1 MSGFQVWND
10 AGVVTINSDDRHPLV
25 TAQVSPAMVDIGSI
39 GGVTPFGNLSALG
52 YLPISAYPK
61 AGNMYWFRLNTGA
74 WCFPGAWMFQNGTVQ
89 MITASRTAALTSG
102 ILDVYNAAGGLIWSA
117 VSAQQMPRTRQIIR
131 VTAAADNAVASVT
144 PGFSPWILMGACPGN
159 ASYDGETT
167 GYAGMVFR
175 WTGSVL
181 QYAWIRQ
188 NQPGTFAAT
197 FGGRGGLNI
206 PLALFP
212 GR

>member
-1 MSGFQVWND
+1 MSGFMVWNES
-10 AGVVTINSDDRHPLV
+10 GVVTINSDQRHTVV
-25 TAQVSPAMVDIGSI
+25 TGQKSPGIIDV
-39 GGVTPFGNLSALG
+39 GGIAGATPFGDLKDLGNLTPAD
-52 YLPISAYPK
+52 YPVE
-61 AGNMYWFRLNTGA
+61 NNIYWFRLNTNA
-74 WCFPGAWMFQNGTVQ
+74 WCFPGAWMFKPGTVQ
-89 MITASRTAALTSG
+89 IITSSRTAAMTSG
-102 ILDVYNAAGGLIWSA
+102 LLDVYNASGGLIWSA
-117 VSAQQMPRTRQIIR
+117 VSAQQMPRTRQIVR

-144 PGFSPWILMGACPGN
+144 PGFSPWILLGACPGN

-175 WTGSVL
+175 WTGTQL
-181 QYAWIRQ
+181 QYAWIRK

-206 PLALFP
+206 PLAEFP